1 MALVLRIFANLVNV
15 QFPWDIKS
23 NNFDSNWFPP
33 QYPFY
38 ITFIKGDFDFFWLW
52 DISQYTICIAEAQ
65 QLFILWWRLLLVVCH
80 HSISPFKINAHIFS
94 YLVLDSWLLLSNMGG
109 RTNSTINHM
118 DDVLFWPHIFC
129 IQTLVCWISFI

>member
-1 MALVLRIFANLVNV
+1 MYYLWLLVCEGFKVKQLWQQLVPSTIS
-15 QFPWDIKS
+15 FLH
-23 NNFDSNWFPP
+23 
-33 QYPFY
+33 Y
-38 ITFIKGDFDFFWLW
+38 IYKRGFWLFWLW

-80 HSISPFKINAHIFS
+80 HSISPLKINAHIFS

-129 IQTLVCWISFI
+129 IQSLVCWISFI